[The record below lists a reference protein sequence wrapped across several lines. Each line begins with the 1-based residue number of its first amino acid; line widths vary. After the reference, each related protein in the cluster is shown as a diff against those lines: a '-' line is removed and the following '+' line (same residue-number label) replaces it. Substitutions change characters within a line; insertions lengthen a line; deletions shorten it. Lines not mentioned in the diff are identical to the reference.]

1 MERRHI
7 GWLGAGLLGLALAP
21 AAHAGGF
28 GGEFYM
34 GGDLGEVSAEEF
46 FDGFDFDASTD
57 AWRLYGGWRLSDYLG
72 AEVGYVN
79 FGELDERIDIG
90 TSFVPV
96 SADAE
101 GYTVAG
107 TVGWPVTDSLI
118 LTGRGGFLF
127 WDSENRVD
135 DIRFDESDENFFYGA
150 GLRVDFSRHFSVTG
164 DWTRYEL
171 DTVEVEMVS
180 AGIQF
185 RFR

>member
-1 MERRHI
+1 MERRNF
-7 GWLGAGLLGLALAP
+7 GWLGAGLLALAVAP
-21 AAHAGGF
+21 AANAQTGF
-28 GGEFYM
+28 YL
-34 GGDLGEVSAEEF
+34 GGDLGEVSAEQF

-79 FGELDERIDIG
+79 FGALDERIDIG

-96 SADAE
+96 SADAQ

-107 TVGWPVTDSLI
+107 TVGWPVSDSLV

-150 GLRVDFSRHFSVTG
+150 GLRVDFGRNFSVTG

>member
-7 GWLGAGLLGLALAP
+7 GCLGAVLLGLALAP
-21 AAHAGGF
+21 AAQADTGL
-28 GGEFYM
+28 YL
-34 GGDLGEVSAEEF
+34 GGDLGEVSAEQF

-79 FGELDERIDIG
+79 FGELDERVDIG

-101 GYTVAG
+101 GYTLAG
-107 TVGWPVTDSLI
+107 TVGWPISDSVV

-135 DIRFDESDENFFYGA
+135 DLRFDESDENFFYGA
-150 GLRVDFSRHFSVTG
+150 GLRVDFGRNFSVTG